1 MSFYKAIRGLAR
13 AYAKVAYRVKVHGK
27 ENEPKDGAYIAF
39 SNHTSFSDPIFTA
52 IAVKRDLFFLA
63 KSDLQKVGILRWL
76 FKKCNVV
83 TINRGESD
91 IAALRKSCEMIKN
104 GGCPAIY
111 PEGTRIPQE
120 CPKGETAQA
129 GIGLMATRTKATL
142 LPITICYG
150 KKHKKPLIFRKVN
163 VYIGKPIPFEEYS
176 AINEHPN
183 SHEIAVYAF
192 SKLCD
197 DFAKNNHGRN

>member
-1 MSFYKAIRGLAR
+1 MSFYKAVRGLAC
-13 AYAKVAYRVKVHGK
+13 AYAKIAYRVKVHGK
-27 ENEPKDGAYIAF
+27 ENEPKNGAYIAF
-39 SNHTSFSDPIFTA
+39 SNHTSLTDPIFTA
-52 IAVKRDLFFLA
+52 VALKRDLFFLA
-63 KSDLQKVGILRWL
+63 KSDLEKVALMRWL

-91 IAALRKSCEMIKN
+91 IAALRKSCEIVKN
-104 GGCPAIY
+104 GGCPAVY
-111 PEGTRIPQE
+111 PEGTRIPQDAPE
-120 CPKGETAQA
+120 ASRAQA

-142 LPITICYG
+142 LPVAICYG
-150 KKHKKPLIFRKVN
+150 KKNKMPRLFRKVN
-163 VYIGKPIPFEEYS
+163 VYIGKPIPYEEYS
-176 AINEHPN
+176 TINEHPN